1 MKRVVFSTKFVDS
14 ITQKMDEGYMPS
26 NVENPYFDK
35 KIGLRKE
42 KIPFRMTAEEQEE
55 YIKCKIDV
63 KYFANNYCKVKVE
76 DGTYQIIKLRDYQY
90 EILDMFQNPS
100 NKFNVLM
107 ASRQIGKCLDLTTKV
122 LVKITSSDTLIE
134 IPLYELYFKYKKDR
148 NIFDRVKYLMYR
160 LIDKLNK

>member
-1 MKRVVFSTKFVDS
+1 
-14 ITQKMDEGYMPS
+14 MDEGYMPS
-26 NVENPYFDK
+26 NIENPYFDK

-42 KIPFRMTAEEQEE
+42 KIPFRMTDEEQEE
-55 YIKCKIDV
+55 YIKCKLDV

-90 EILDMFQNPS
+90 DILDMFQNPS

-107 ASRQIGKCLDLTTKV
+107 ASRQIGKCNDLTTKV

-134 IPLYELYFKYKKDR
+134 MSLYELYFKYKKDR